1 MSLLNLAVLGAT
13 GLVGQTII
21 EQIEKRDIAYK
32 SLRLFASKS
41 SAGRVVTVNSED
53 IVIEELTEEV
63 FDGSLDIALFAV
75 ESHLSAKFAPL
86 AVSSGCTVIDN
97 SSAFRMDENIPL
109 VVPEVNAE
117 LIKDYHGIIA
127 NPNCSTIQSVV
138 ALAPLRQF
146 GLKRVAYT
154 TYQAVSGS
162 GRGGL
167 EDLERGLKGQENE
180 FYPHPIAFNVLPHI
194 DSFLANGYSKE
205 EIKMIEESRKILDLP
220 ELKAT
225 ATAVR
230 VPVRYGHCVE
240 MNIEFTQEFAL
251 DEVRSALEKGT
262 GLNLLDAPSE
272 NIYPT
277 PLQAAGQDPVFVGRL
292 RRDISQEKGIHLWSV
307 ADNVLKGAALN
318 AVQILEYLIAHR

>member
-21 EQIEKRDIAYK
+21 EQMEKRDIAYK
-32 SLRLFASKS
+32 SLRLFASKN

-109 VVPEVNAE
+109 VVPEVNSE
-117 LIKDYHGIIA
+117 LIKGYRGIIA

-146 GLKRVAYT
+146 GLKRVSYT

-240 MNIEFTQEFAL
+240 MNIEFAQDFAL
-251 DEVRSALEKGT
+251 DEVRKALAKGT
-262 GLNLLDAPSE
+262 GLNLLDAPGE

-277 PLQAAGQDPVFVGRL
+277 PLEVAGQDPVFVGRL

-318 AVQILEYLIAHR
+318 AVQILEYLIAQR